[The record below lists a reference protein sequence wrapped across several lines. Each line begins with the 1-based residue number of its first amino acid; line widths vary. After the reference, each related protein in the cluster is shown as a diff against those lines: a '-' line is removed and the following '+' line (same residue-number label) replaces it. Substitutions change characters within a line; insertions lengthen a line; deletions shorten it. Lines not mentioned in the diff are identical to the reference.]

1 MFVALHMQV
10 QEDQSSSPSSGVY
23 VESRKDSDIPLMTMS
38 LDRRGHHVK
47 VTDRRCHVK
56 VTIDDAAVSPPKIM

>member
-23 VESRKDSDIPLMTMS
+23 VESRKKSDIPLMTMS
-38 LDRRGHHVK
+38 LDRRVHVK
-47 VTDRRCHVK
+47 VTDRRGHVK
-56 VTIDDAAVSPPKIM
+56 VTIDDAAVSPPK

>member
-23 VESRKDSDIPLMTMS
+23 VESRKKSDIPLMTMS
-38 LDRRGHHVK
+38 LDRRVHVK
-47 VTDRRCHVK
+47 VTDRRGHVR
-56 VTIDDAAVSPPKIM
+56 VTIDDAAVSPPK